1 MPNKKDKDI
10 FKEKESLI
18 SPINVTTYVKRTV
31 TSVNAS
37 NLAKLTIIV
46 KITNLDSCISLGSA
60 QLLFAILDE
69 NLTEGGNMNAAIDQ
83 PVVPKSLPEQPPEL
97 LPEPIDK
104 PDSNIENKDMELF
117 VELNEIRLKIIEFI
131 VNNQTHLKEAVD
143 FSLLLISR
151 IEFNFL
157 KYNSVQWDAFFKMK
171 ALRLSDLRP
180 ESNLAVKE

>member
-1 MPNKKDKDI
+1 LPNKKDKDI

-69 NLTEGGNMNAAIDQ
+69 NLT
-83 PVVPKSLPEQPPEL
+83 
-97 LPEPIDK
+97 
-104 PDSNIENKDMELF
+104 DMELF

>member
-1 MPNKKDKDI
+1 MNSKKEKDT

-31 TSVNAS
+31 TGSNAS

-69 NLTEGGNMNAAIDQ
+69 NLTEGGVMSDAA
-83 PVVPKSLPEQPPEL
+83 EQPAIHKSQPEPL
-97 LPEPIDK
+97 PGPLPEPIDK
-104 PDSNIENKDMELF
+104 PQTKDENKDMELF
-117 VELNEIRLKIIEFI
+117 VELNEIKLKIIEFI
-131 VNNQTHLKEAVD
+131 VNSQTYLKEAVD

-151 IEFNFL
+151 VEFNFL
-157 KYNSVQWDAFFKMK
+157 KYNSIQWDAFFKMK
-171 ALRLSDLRP
+171 ALSLSDLRP